1 MAETPTPNNKE
12 AFNAFVKQYN
22 LDPLNKDA
30 INNCLF
36 DLYQQIGSK
45 HLQLI

>member
-1 MAETPTPNNKE
+1 MAETPKAQNQE
-12 AFNAFVKQYN
+12 AFNAFLKQYN

-36 DLYQQIGSK
+36 DIYSK
-45 HLQLI
+45 INAN